1 MFYGLEKEA
10 NQLLKAFS
18 AQFGLDITR
27 WDSHRLQYFTD
38 AYPVFAFLVIWMD
51 EFGLTDYVTHFD
63 EILKA
68 GVFAVAGYGILDE
81 NVDGESPSPVEI
93 LVAQSLLAEYETRAL
108 NVFGVTR
115 QNLEIMNRMRMLF
128 LDAEIREK
136 QARYKTSPY
145 QLDAPEQLGA
155 KGANSVAPFMLSL
168 EKAGKAHLINEYWQV
183 FLLFGAAIQLMDD
196 WIDLEMDL
204 AHGHYSYL
212 TLGCLEKAIKGDPK
226 TMATQLRSDQDLIK
240 ATFLQGKKMI
250 KQSRDILKKL
260 KEPLLGKM
268 VDITEYRF
276 DSYFRMK
283 LMLKDPA

>member
-51 EFGLTDYVTHFD
+51 EFGLVDYVNRFD
-63 EILKA
+63 EILIA

-115 QNLEIMNRMRMLF
+115 QNLEIMNHMRMLF

-145 QLDAPEQLGA
+145 QIDHPEQLGA

-168 EKAGKAHLINEYWQV
+168 EKAGKAHLVDDYWQV
-183 FLLFGAAIQLMDD
+183 FLLFGAAIQIMDD

-276 DSYFRMK
+276 DS
-283 LMLKDPA
+283 